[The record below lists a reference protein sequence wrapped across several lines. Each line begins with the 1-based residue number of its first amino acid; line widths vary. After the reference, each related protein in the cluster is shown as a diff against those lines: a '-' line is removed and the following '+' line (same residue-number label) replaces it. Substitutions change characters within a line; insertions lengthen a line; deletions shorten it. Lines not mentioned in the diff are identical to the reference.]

1 MSAVEGVTLPCLTFP
16 GDLGSPGPP
25 LKPLRVKKKEAP
37 AGEGTKIRKMKKKG
51 EPGVR
56 VRRSKGLWGCVW
68 RGWVGCDPFPST
80 QAGSGEADE
89 DCSMSPGGVKKT
101 PAAMFLVPGD
111 GPSQKALKK
120 GGW

>member
-1 MSAVEGVTLPCLTFP
+1 MSNPYPPLL
-16 GDLGSPGPP
+16 GDVGSPGPP

-51 EPGVR
+51 GPG

-68 RGWVGCDPFPST
+68 RGWVGCDPFTST
-80 QAGSGEADE
+80 QAGSGEADK
-89 DCSMSPGGVKKT
+89 DCSVSPGRVKKT

-111 GPSQKALKK
+111 GPSQKALKN